1 MLDNTLFHAA
11 HSIHHVHVLIQEVF
25 TRPAAET
32 QATLEA
38 LMAVFADDFSMV
50 GTAGNVFDRQQ
61 VEQLFH
67 RAAGARPGLEIVV
80 GDVRVVWQA
89 GENVAVRYKETHRLP
104 GGEQA
109 RWSLAIL
116 ECSDRGVMWRCLHE
130 TATAQ

>member
-1 MLDNTLFHAA
+1 MSDNTLARAA
-11 HSIHHVHVLIQEVF
+11 HSVHHVHVLIQEVF

-50 GTAGNVFDRQQ
+50 GTAGSVFDRQQ

-67 RAAGARPGLEIVV
+67 RVAGARPGLEIVV

-89 GENVAVRYKETHRLP
+89 GNNVAVRYKETHRLL
-104 GGEQA
+104 GVEQA
-109 RWSLAIL
+109 RWSLAII
-116 ECSDRGVMWRCLHE
+116 ECSDQAVTWHCLHE
-130 TATAQ
+130 TAIPH